1 MFLGI
6 LVTATISN
14 STPVSATSFEDIKEN
29 AVTLSTRHGEYR
41 VKTTAALNCRSSMST
56 KSKIVGV
63 FPKGTILN
71 GSFFSKKVGGIY
83 WMQVSGIDNRGKR
96 ITGYVDSRYLKG
108 AWLGAV
114 KKTEKVICT

>member
-1 MFLGI
+1 MKKIVFTFLFLGI

-29 AVTLSTRHGEYR
+29 VVTLSTRHG
-41 VKTTAALNCRSSMST
+41 KTTDALNCRSSMST

-71 GSFFSKKVGGIY
+71 GSFFSKK
-83 WMQVSGIDNRGKR
+83 
-96 ITGYVDSRYLKG
+96 
-108 AWLGAV
+108 
-114 KKTEKVICT
+114 

>member
-1 MFLGI
+1 MKKIVFTFLFLGI

-29 AVTLSTRHGEYR
+29 VVTLSTRHGEYR

-63 FPKGTILN
+63 FPKDTILN

-96 ITGYVDSRYLKG
+96 ITGYVDSQYLKG
-108 AWLGAV
+108 A
-114 KKTEKVICT
+114 